1 MRSAEREKLSKKVK
15 NTSLLFAILASVGFL
30 IIGIQLFSGKAGFD
44 FFENISYS
52 ISKLFASD
60 TNEKTKKT
68 KKESSNEVVNFETK
82 KTENTETLEQSRKK
96 AEELLKNQILLSPI
110 LPETQADELK
120 KNNKIKPNKFS
131 QININPLLKI
141 IFDETNTTPVY
152 LPKNIKIGLLPE
164 IKTTKRSKIA
174 LGLSLTTGLSDC
186 RINYKINKKKSE
198 YGYYQTEKSRNAN
211 NNVLLKY
218 SFGLDL
224 FYRINKNINLNTGL
238 YYTNT
243 GESVLLKEPDE
254 NTLCKNYNKANDE
267 FFKGYPDFETP
278 DLNAEY
284 SNLRFNNNISYFEL
298 PLIFDIKIN
307 NINELT
313 DIELQSG
320 ISYGR
325 LYFANTVVY
334 NFGNN
339 AFYTIAGQS
348 PDIYRKNSLNAIL
361 GLVYNKYITTNIQ
374 LFANPQFKIGIT
386 NTFSDKY
393 EVKQRNYTNS
403 LRLGMKINL

>member
-186 RINYKINKKKSE
+186 RINYKINKKK
-198 YGYYQTEKSRNAN
+198 
-211 NNVLLKY
+211 
-218 SFGLDL
+218 
-224 FYRINKNINLNTGL
+224 I
-238 YYTNT
+238 
-243 GESVLLKEPDE
+243 
-254 NTLCKNYNKANDE
+254 
-267 FFKGYPDFETP
+267 
-278 DLNAEY
+278 
-284 SNLRFNNNISYFEL
+284 
-298 PLIFDIKIN
+298 
-307 NINELT
+307 
-313 DIELQSG
+313 
-320 ISYGR
+320 
-325 LYFANTVVY
+325 
-334 NFGNN
+334 
-339 AFYTIAGQS
+339 
-348 PDIYRKNSLNAIL
+348 
-361 GLVYNKYITTNIQ
+361 
-374 LFANPQFKIGIT
+374 
-386 NTFSDKY
+386 
-393 EVKQRNYTNS
+393 
-403 LRLGMKINL
+403 